1 MELPPTWDS
10 RSMGNSPS
18 HGGYGA
24 FMGNHRTKSDL
35 HEEVSSYRRYPMY
48 PAEII
53 ELMSR
58 GPGVDTVFGVG
69 PTMTTISRTPLS
81 LVHQAWAF
89 RKSPDQRERESEC
102 VCQDL

>member
-1 MELPPTWDS
+1 
-10 RSMGNSPS
+10 
-18 HGGYGA
+18 
-24 FMGNHRTKSDL
+24 
-35 HEEVSSYRRYPMY
+35 MY